1 MDANLALHQA
11 HLIIGWAFFHRL
23 NAIFGLG
30 TLLPPFCERR
40 LNCEH
45 MADLAALEQ
54 RARAELAACGDEMAL
69 RAWNTKYF
77 GKSGEVLQALKGVG
91 AIPADQRRAYGQEA
105 NRIKETLT
113 QAHESKSAALKQQTL
128 ELSLTAET
136 VDVTLPGRPLQRG
149 RLHVATKIMREI
161 TAIFADLGFQVYRSR
176 EVEDDRMNFELLNM
190 PPHHPARD
198 MWDTFHTTTP
208 GVLLRTH
215 TSPGQIHVM
224 RELCPEPIRV
234 ILPGMCYRYEQ
245 ITMRSEIQFQQVEGL
260 CIGESVTM
268 TDLKGTISAFAR
280 RLFGQERQVRFRSSY
295 FPFTEPSIEVDIDWP
310 KDDPNADRLTKGTGW
325 LEIMGAGMVHPVVL
339 RNGGYDP
346 EKFSGFAFG
355 MGPQRITML
364 KYAIDDIRQ
373 FWAND
378 LRFLQQF

>member
-1 MDANLALHQA
+1 
-11 HLIIGWAFFHRL
+11 
-23 NAIFGLG
+23 
-30 TLLPPFCERR
+30 
-40 LNCEH
+40 
-45 MADLAALEQ
+45 MADLAELEQ
-54 RARAELAACGDEMAL
+54 RARAELTSLGDESAL
-69 RAWNTKYF
+69 RAWHTKYF
-77 GKSGEVLQALKGVG
+77 GKQGEVILALKDVG
-91 AIPADQRRAYGQEA
+91 KAPPDQRRSYGQEA
-105 NRIKETLT
+105 NRIKEALT
-113 QAHESKSAALKQQTL
+113 QAYEEALAQEKQR
-128 ELSLTAET
+128 SLAQSLASERL
-136 VDVTLPGRPLQRG
+136 DLTLPGRPVPRG
-149 RLHVATKIMREI
+149 RLHVTTRVMREI
-161 TAIFADLGFQVYRSR
+161 QGIFADLGFQIYRSR
-176 EVEDDRMNFELLNM
+176 EVEDDLTNFELLNM

-208 GVLLRTH
+208 GVILRTH

-245 ITMRSEIQFQQVEGL
+245 ITTRSEIQFHQVEGL
-260 CIGESVTM
+260 AIGENITM
-268 TDLKGTISAFAR
+268 ADLKGTIIAFAR

-339 RNGGYDP
+339 KNGGYDP
-346 EKFSGFAFG
+346 DRYSGFAFG
-355 MGPQRITML
+355 LGPQRITML

-378 LRFLQQF
+378 LRFLGQF